1 MRTDKA
7 SARLSIAPGER
18 EGQVLRLRSRNFVP
32 DFPQNSWIGA
42 FSLSELHEF
51 LGLWRDLYRI
61 ERKVIAADFGVSA
74 AQYWRIETGRSPL
87 SVERLRAL
95 GRLSDAS
102 VNTLLLAFMLMDDN
116 VCRISSNDPGDRLVH
131 WLHKRL
137 ASEARRNET
146 DSAARHFLGR
156 PQSLE
161 DLLDELTRESET
173 VKAAPEGLEQLPV
186 TASG

>member
-1 MRTDKA
+1 M
-7 SARLSIAPGER
+7 
-18 EGQVLRLRSRNFVP
+18 
-32 DFPQNSWIGA
+32 
-42 FSLSELHEF
+42 SELHEF
-51 LGLWRDLYRI
+51 LELWRDLYRI
-61 ERKVIAADFGVSA
+61 ERKVIASEFGVSA
-74 AQYWRIETGRSPL
+74 AQYWRIETGQSPM

-116 VCRISSNDPGDRLVH
+116 VSRISSKDPGDRLVH

-137 ASEARRNET
+137 SSEARRNET

-161 DLLDELTRESET
+161 DLLDEFTQRSES
-173 VKAAPEGLEQLPV
+173 VKATSEGPAPFPV